1 MKKWIVV
8 LLLVL
13 LLFGS
18 VIGFNLF
25 KEKKIAEY
33 MANMPEPNYPVTSI
47 TTKGENWYP
56 AIQAIGF
63 IEPVQGVTLTS
74 EASGV
79 ISKIAFESG
88 QRVKAG
94 QELVSIN
101 SNVEESSLQSTK
113 AKLPA
118 VEATYKR
125 YQDLYRKGSVSKSS
139 LDEAKANYRA
149 LVSQIKSL
157 EESIQRRDI
166 VAPFDGEVGLRNV
179 YLGQYIQPGTQIVR
193 LEDTRTMR
201 FRFTVPQTDIS
212 KIQIGQT
219 VDINVDAYQD
229 IDFKGQITAI
239 EPAVNTQ
246 TGLVQVQADIPN
258 SGGKLRSGMFARARV
273 ILPTI
278 SNQIIVPQTA
288 ITYTL
293 YGDTV
298 YVLKEVDGKLRAIQT
313 VVTTGQNHGNKV
325 RILSGIKAGEQIV
338 TTGQIRLSNKSLVHV
353 VENDAL
359 KAPAVTPLL

>member
-25 KEKKIAEY
+25 KQKKIAEY
-33 MANMPEPNYPVTSI
+33 MANMPEPNYPVTAM

-88 QRVKAG
+88 QHVKAG

-101 SNVEESSLQSTK
+101 SNVEVSSLESTK

-125 YQDLYRKGSVSKSS
+125 YQDLYRKGSVSKSN
-139 LDEAKANYRA
+139 LDEAKANYLA

-166 VAPFDGEVGLRNV
+166 VAPFTGEVGLRNV

-212 KIQIGQT
+212 KIKIGQE

-229 IDFKGQITAI
+229 INFKGQITAI
-239 EPAVNTQ
+239 EPAVNAQ
-246 TGLVQVQADIPN
+246 TGLIQVQADIPN

-278 SNQIIVPQTA
+278 PDQIIVPQTA

-298 YVLKEVDGKLRAIQT
+298 YVLKEQDGKLRAIQT
-313 VVTTGQNHGNKV
+313 VITTGQNHGNQV

-338 TTGQIRLSNKSLVHV
+338 TTGQIRLSNKTLVHI